1 MRVGVGT
8 CGRVALNRCD
18 GACVRCRSQRDYAE
32 NRKKANPL
40 SVTHRAEHTTNR
52 GGQVPAALDDAGISL
67 GTTLFAVRSWWFD
80 RVAVVKLVTWAAVV
94 IGAAAASFGLAG
106 CGSSTATVTDGE
118 VVATEYR
125 TLPPPTTTI
134 PPTTTL
140 PPEPGSILLG
150 EATYVVVEGDYP
162 FVVADRFGVNFDEFV
177 ALNGWT
183 TDKGVVPEWPVPGTT
198 IRIPAGA
205 RVPEGPSVLV
215 PVPTTAPD
223 PAISVAVGAGDPAS
237 GDPATGTSI
246 ATSAAAGNGAGCG
259 TYTVAAGDFPTRV
272 ATKLNTTVE
281 ALASANRKT
290 AGYDAFYVGLKI
302 NVPC

>member
-1 MRVGVGT
+1 MDHGEYVET
-8 CGRVALNRCD
+8 
-18 GACVRCRSQRDYAE
+18 
-32 NRKKANPL
+32 
-40 SVTHRAEHTTNR
+40 
-52 GGQVPAALDDAGISL
+52 
-67 GTTLFAVRSWWFD
+67 VRSWWFG
-80 RVAVVKLVTWAAVV
+80 RATVEGWATRAAVV
-94 IGAAAASFGLAG
+94 IGAAVASFGLVG
-106 CGSSTATVTDGE
+106 CGSLTATVTDGE

-140 PPEPGSILLG
+140 PPEPGSILPG

-162 FVVADRFGVNFDEFV
+162 FVVANRFQVNFDEFV

-205 RVPEGPSVLV
+205 TVPEGPSVLV

-223 PAISVAVGAGDPAS
+223 PLISVTSGTGDLATGDPSIA
-237 GDPATGTSI
+237 DPATGTSV
-246 ATSAAAGNGAGCG
+246 ATNNGVGCG
-259 TYTVAAGDFPTRV
+259 TYTVAVGDFPTRV
-272 ATKLNTTVE
+272 ATKLNITVE

-302 NVPC
+302 NIPC